1 MALIDRLVDIGDAIR
16 QKNGTTEPIPL
27 IDMPQAILDIQGGEN
42 ITEEEQRLILEI
54 LSLIGGSSVI
64 IIGSFFGGDTPEF
77 SLVEEIG
84 GLYAIQLSLDIAL
97 ENNTVYTII
106 IDEGT
111 ENEITEK
118 LFTALNEDSG
128 MLVGLSAN
136 PNQNNIALMQV
147 TDNEYILASLDGT
160 LVGLHTIK
168 ILKDTNDMS
177 ENYVIRLFDNE
188 KLDIVA
194 TGLSTDKNYT
204 VSITNSSGGL
214 LYSDNETFETTS
226 GMFGMVDYDID
237 RGEIYDALSSGEK
250 CTLQIIDNSDNSVV
264 ISSSNAVKSQV
275 TFMGGTVCE
284 CYCWGNENI
293 IPYTSFGT

>member
-27 IDMPQAILDIQGGEN
+27 VDMPQAILNIQGEN
-42 ITEEEQRLILEI
+42 STEEEQNLILEI
-54 LSLIGGSSVI
+54 LSLIGSSSVT
-64 IIGSFFGGDTPEF
+64 IIGSFFGEDTPEF
-77 SLVEEIG
+77 SLIEEIG
-84 GLYAIQLSLDIAL
+84 GLYAIQLSLDVAL
-97 ENNTVYTII
+97 ENNIIYTIV

-128 MLVGLSAN
+128 MLVAISSN

-147 TDNEYILASLDGT
+147 ADNEYILASLDGT
-160 LVGLHTIK
+160 LVGSHTIK

-177 ENYVIRLFDNE
+177 ENYVVRLFDDE

-194 TGLSTDKNYT
+194 MNLSADKNYT
-204 VSITNSSGGL
+204 VSITNSSGSL

-226 GMFGMVDYDID
+226 GMFGVVDYDID
-237 RGEIYDALSSGEK
+237 RGETYEALSSGEK

-275 TFMGGTVCE
+275 TFMDGTVYE